1 MDTQETKYEKVG
13 AVTLDLTKYSGK
25 DLYCDGAVEDTLLS
39 IVKDHTPEE
48 YPQII
53 ASEKNWPVLY
63 HLSELRENIIDWIRI
78 PKEAKV
84 LEIGSGCGAI
94 TGALSRKAKS
104 VTCVELSRKRSMINA
119 YRHRD
124 AENITIRVGN
134 FEDIEPM
141 LENDY
146 DFIFLIGVYEY
157 AGSYIHADNPYTRFL
172 DIIKQHKKADGQ
184 IVIAIENRL
193 GLKYFAGAR
202 EDHLGNYF
210 SGIEDYPEGGP
221 AKTFSKPAL
230 EKHFAECGFEHAEFY
245 YPYPDYK
252 FMSTLYSDRRLP
264 QEGELTTNLLN
275 LDRERILLFNEKNA
289 YDAILRDGLYPVY
302 ANSYLVLLGGN
313 SEVVYSKY
321 SNDRAKEYA
330 IRTDILEWGGE
341 RIVEKVP
348 MQKDAS
354 VQLLAI
360 GKAGEALQKRY
371 EGSGLMV
378 CPCRKVGE
386 TDSYSLQQDSL
397 SSDKESEEKETV
409 ILRFPYLSGSTLE
422 QALDEAMRQMDQ
434 SCVKELLGRY
444 YGYVTY
450 HTDADV
456 TDMDMIFSNILIAED
471 GTWQLIDYEW
481 TEYRAIPVR
490 EVVARAIYVYL
501 SGDPG
506 RMISDEILRDVLHMD
521 RKDYDAEALKK
532 QEESF
537 QKKIMGDRTPLGG
550 MNALIANP
558 IWKLTGEMGARDAR
572 KDRMQAQI
580 YYDHGSGFSEAD
592 SEALKITESADGIG
606 IKTPVIIKNAD
617 ESYCLT
623 VTVKEDL
630 RAVRFDPCRT
640 SCIFTIEELR
650 IGSMPVKKRMHNG
663 HALSKQSIIFCGED
677 PNLTIPLKKQH
688 GELVI
693 KYRITE
699 IDPKIAAEV
708 CG

>member
-1 MDTQETKYEKVG
+1 MKYEKVG
-13 AVTLDLTKYSGK
+13 AVTLDLTKYGGQ

-53 ASEKNWPVLY
+53 AAEKNWPVLY
-63 HLSELRENIIDWIRI
+63 HLSELRENIIDWIRF
-78 PKEAKV
+78 PRDAKV
-84 LEIGSGCGAI
+84 LEIGAGCGAI

-104 VTCVELSRKRSMINA
+104 VTCVELSKKRSLINA

-134 FEDIEPM
+134 FEDIEPT

-146 DFIFLIGVYEY
+146 DLIFLIGVYEY
-157 AGSYIHADNPYTRFL
+157 AGSYIQGENPYTTFL
-172 DIIKQHKKADGQ
+172 NIIKRHKKTDGQ

-221 AKTFSKPAL
+221 AKTFSRPAL
-230 EKHFAECGFEHAEFY
+230 EKQFAACGFERAEFY

-302 ANSYLVLLGGN
+302 ANSYLILLGGN

-348 MQKDAS
+348 MQKEAAA
-354 VQLLAI
+354 QLQAI
-360 GKAGEALQKRY
+360 CKAGEALRDRY
-371 EGSGLMV
+371 EGSGLEV
-378 CPCRKVGE
+378 CPCRM
-386 TDSYSLQQDSL
+386 
-397 SSDKESEEKETV
+397 EEAS
-409 ILRFPYLSGSTLE
+409 LRFPYLSGGTLE
-422 QALDEAMRQMDQ
+422 QALDAAIRQQDTARM
-434 SCVKELLGRY
+434 KELLGRY
-444 YGYVTY
+444 YEFVSYR
-450 HTDADV
+450 TDADV
-456 TDMDMIFSNILIAED
+456 TDMDMIFSNILITEN
-471 GTWQLIDYEW
+471 GRWQLIDYEW
-481 TEYRAIPVR
+481 TEYRAIPVK
-490 EVVARAIYVYL
+490 EVIARALYVYL

-506 RMISDEILRDVLHMD
+506 RKISDEILREVLRTD
-521 RKDYDAEALKK
+521 PSDYDAEALKK
-532 QEESF
+532 QEEGF
-537 QKKIMGDRTPLGG
+537 QKKIMGERIPLGG

-558 IWKLTGEMGARDAR
+558 IWKLTGEMGAREAG
-572 KDRMQAQI
+572 KERMQAQI
-580 YYDHGSGFSEAD
+580 YYDRGKGFSEAE
-592 SEALKITESADGIG
+592 SEIPKVKEASEDG
-606 IKTPVIIKNAD
+606 
-617 ESYCLT
+617 SFL
-623 VTVKEDL
+623 VTVPVAEDL
-630 RAVRFDPCRT
+630 RAIRFDPCRT
-640 SCIFTIEELR
+640 SCVFTVEELR
-650 IGSMPVKKRMHNG
+650 IGNVPVKKRTHNG
-663 HALSKQSIIFCGED
+663 HTLSKQSIIFYGED
-677 PNLTIPLKKQH
+677 PNLTIPLKKQS
-688 GELVI
+688 GELVLR
-693 KYRITE
+693 YRITE